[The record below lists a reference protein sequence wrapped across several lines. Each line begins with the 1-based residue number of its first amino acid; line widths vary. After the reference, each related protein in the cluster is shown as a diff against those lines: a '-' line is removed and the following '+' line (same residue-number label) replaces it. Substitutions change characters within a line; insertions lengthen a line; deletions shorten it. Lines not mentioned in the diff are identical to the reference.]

1 LIEMSNLRSWGRH
14 LNDATQKRISDLNDA
29 ALERISDALPRSSR
43 TRVMPMVG
51 MLLLGLVAGAAI
63 GGYVVSQRSQLNRF
77 SEYPGAKPGE
87 GIDLEDEPVGV
98 TTHRANNRRKT
109 TSEV

>member
-1 LIEMSNLRSWGRH
+1 LIEMSDLKSWGKH
-14 LNDATQKRISDLNDA
+14 LNDA

-43 TRVMPMVG
+43 TRTMPMLG

-63 GGYVVSQRSQLNRF
+63 GGYVISQRSQMKRF
-77 SEYPGAKPGE
+77 GEYPDARSGDS
-87 GIDLEDEPVGV
+87 IDLEDEPVGV
-98 TTHRANNRRKT
+98 TTHRANNRRKA

>member
-1 LIEMSNLRSWGRH
+1 MSDLKSWGKH
-14 LNDATQKRISDLNDA
+14 LNDA

-43 TRVMPMVG
+43 NRTMPMLG

-63 GGYVVSQRSQLNRF
+63 GGYVISQRSQMKRF
-77 SEYPGAKPGE
+77 GEYAGANPNSS
-87 GIDLEDEPVGV
+87 IDLEDEQVGV
-98 TTHRANNRRKT
+98 TSHRANNRRKA

>member
-1 LIEMSNLRSWGRH
+1 MSDLRSWGKH
-14 LNDATQKRISDLNDA
+14 LNDA
-29 ALERISDALPRSSR
+29 ALERISDALPRTSR
-43 TRVMPMVG
+43 TRTMPMLG

-63 GGYVVSQRSQLNRF
+63 GAYVISQRSRLNRF
-77 SEYPGAKPGE
+77 GEYPGSNAGE

-98 TTHRANNRRKT
+98 RTHRANNRRKA